1 MHPGLKANLPFRR
14 LDPPRSPTLH
24 HLSTQKPHFLHQP
37 LLRRVRLHEVS
48 LRIPHRPDDR
58 RHSVAKLR
66 TALKKRQKRFVT
78 QFRRRHSRASLFRR
92 ILTIA
97 RTTLNRTP
105 LSGALAR
112 VLDRPCARLQ
122 FRCAGRDE
130 ETAAQPNKE
139 TGQPGLRGPNQGSWV
154 DEGKAASRPGVP
166 IPIPTRCREVGNGN
180 WERERRSAVCETVAV
195 DSLDDAASGGE

>member
-78 QFRRRHSRASLFRR
+78 QFRRRHSRASLLRR

-105 LSGALAR
+105 RPPQLLLDEAVAVEVISG
-112 VLDRPCARLQ
+112 P
-122 FRCAGRDE
+122 
-130 ETAAQPNKE
+130 
-139 TGQPGLRGPNQGSWV
+139 
-154 DEGKAASRPGVP
+154 EGK
-166 IPIPTRCREVGNGN
+166 
-180 WERERRSAVCETVAV
+180 ERRYQQDHRPERLVADV
-195 DSLDDAASGGE
+195 EV